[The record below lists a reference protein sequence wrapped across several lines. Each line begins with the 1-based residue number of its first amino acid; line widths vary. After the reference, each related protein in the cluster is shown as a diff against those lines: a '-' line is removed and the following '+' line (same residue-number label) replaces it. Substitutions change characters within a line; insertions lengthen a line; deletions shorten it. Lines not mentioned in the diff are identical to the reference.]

1 MAHCLKAWV
10 QIWIPE
16 LWRERSSSVQYSR
29 FWFVTVS
36 NFTLWCTWFPPECGT
51 SMLPNLSLKA
61 VLSTTFLD
69 FRECE
74 SDLKM
79 AAACFHALQYYSLSC
94 KCCSGYHWSLAI
106 LQRIFFFLQNFF
118 CIKIAFQ
125 KSHLNKISQNSFMLL
140 CLVKRICPRNI
151 FGFHL
156 DFHLFLLIARRFL
169 SVKSHQPDSTSQF

>member
-16 LWRERSSSVQYSR
+16 LWREGSSSVQYLR
-29 FWFVTVS
+29 FWFVPVS
-36 NFTLWCTWFPPECGT
+36 NFTLCCTWFPPECGT
-51 SMLPNLSLKA
+51 SMLPNLPLEA
-61 VLSTTFLD
+61 VLSSTFLD

-94 KCCSGYHWSLAI
+94 KCFSGYHWSLAI
-106 LQRIFFFLQNFF
+106 LQQIFFFFLQNFC
-118 CIKIAFQ
+118 CIKITFQ
-125 KSHLNKISQNSFMLL
+125 KSFQNFFMLL
-140 CLVKRICPRNI
+140 CLVKRICAKNI

-156 DFHLFLLIARRFL
+156 DVHLFLLIARHL

>member
-1 MAHCLKAWV
+1 MDHCLKAWV

-16 LWRERSSSVQYSR
+16 LWREGRSSVQYSR

-36 NFTLWCTWFPPECGT
+36 NFTLWCTWFPPECGI

-74 SDLKM
+74 SNLKM

-94 KCCSGYHWSLAI
+94 KCCSGYTDL
-106 LQRIFFFLQNFF
+106 LLYFNGFFFPTEFLLYQNCFTE
-118 CIKIAFQ
+118 I
-125 KSHLNKISQNSFMLL
+125 SLNKISQNFSCYFAWLKEFVQEIYL
-140 CLVKRICPRNI
+140 DSIWISIC
-151 FGFHL
+151 FC
-156 DFHLFLLIARRFL
+156 
-169 SVKSHQPDSTSQF
+169 Q